1 MLLNTPHNPT
11 GKVFSSV
18 ELAAIADVV
27 RSHPDIIVVSDE
39 VYKYTIYDHFEP
51 GDSDAFGHYHFASLS
66 GKLLSDE

>member
-1 MLLNTPHNPT
+1 M
-11 GKVFSSV
+11 